1 MVAVETNYPDAI
13 VYIDS
18 MRMGPANWRTFAA
31 TAGRHT
37 LRLLAPGEA
46 AWSIEPVEQEVTLT
60 PGDTTHASLFFPL
73 YHRIESLPLGATV
86 YLREEQGRTALGKTP
101 VTYPAPATT
110 KGSFVVELFGYRVHE
125 VVPGRDVWNRYVIQ
139 MQPLYDSS
147 APDVL
152 PQVQSHKRRRWIDA
166 AAAGLVVAGGIL
178 TVHHKFKADRLNDN
192 YQATGDPDLRPR
204 IARLDD
210 RAAIALAGMQ
220 VGLVTIGVRFYLRR

>member
-1 MVAVETNYPDAI
+1 MVTVDTNYPEAI

-18 MRMGPANWRTFAA
+18 LRVGPASWRTFVA

-60 PGDTTHASLFFPL
+60 PGDTTRASLSFPL

-86 YLREEQGRTALGKTP
+86 YLRAGQGRAVLGKTP
-101 VTYPAPATT
+101 VTYAAPAAT
-110 KGSFVVELFGYRVHE
+110 KGNFVVELFGYRPHA
-125 VVPGRDVWNRYVIQ
+125 VVPERDVWNRYVIE

-152 PQVQSHKRRRWIDA
+152 PHVQSHKRRRWIDA

-178 TVHHKFKADRLNDN
+178 TVHHKFKADRLNND
-192 YQATGDPDLRPR
+192 YQATGAPDLRPR